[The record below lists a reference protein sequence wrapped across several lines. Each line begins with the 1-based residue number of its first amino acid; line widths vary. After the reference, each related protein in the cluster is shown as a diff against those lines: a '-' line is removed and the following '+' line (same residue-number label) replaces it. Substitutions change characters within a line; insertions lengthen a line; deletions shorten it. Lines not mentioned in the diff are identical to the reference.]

1 MSKEKAP
8 HPDSELVIVR
18 SVCIS
23 TKKGEQKRPVE
34 SATLREDFGIEGDA
48 HAGSG
53 RQVSLLAMESMER
66 MQEKVPGIGPG
77 AFAENLNVEG
87 LNTLG
92 LALGDRVRVG
102 ASVALEITQ
111 IGKKCHD
118 SGCAIMRAA
127 GTCVMPK
134 EGLFA
139 KVLRGGVVRP
149 GDELRRM
156 APSEEI

>member
-1 MSKEKAP
+1 MSQQKAP

-18 SVCIS
+18 AVCIS
-23 TKKGEQKRPVE
+23 TKKGEQKRPVD
-34 SATLREDFGIEGDA
+34 SVTLREDYGIEGDA

-87 LNTLG
+87 LASLG
-92 LALGDRVRVG
+92 LAIGSRIRVG
-102 ASVALEITQ
+102 DAVALEITQ

-149 GDELRRM
+149 GDELRLFT
-156 APSEEI
+156 PGEEL

>member
-1 MSKEKAP
+1 MSQEKVP

-18 SVCIS
+18 SVCVS
-23 TKKGEQKRPVE
+23 TKKGEQKRPVD
-34 SATLREDFGIEGDA
+34 SVTLREDYGIEGDA

-53 RQVSLLAMESMER
+53 RQVSLLALESMER

-87 LNTLG
+87 LADLG
-92 LALGDRVRVG
+92 LVLGSRIRVG
-102 ASVALEITQ
+102 AEVVLEITQ

-139 KVLRGGVVRP
+139 KVLKGGVIRP
-149 GDELRRM
+149 GDELRLFT
-156 APSEEI
+156 PGEEA

>member
-1 MSKEKAP
+1 MAAT
-8 HPDSELVIVR
+8 VR

-23 TKKGEQKRPVE
+23 TKKGEQKRPVA
-34 SATLREDFGIEGDA
+34 SVVLREDFGIEGDA

-53 RQVSLLAMESMER
+53 RQVSLLALESMER
-66 MQEKVPGIGPG
+66 MREKVPGIGPG

-87 LNTLG
+87 LGELG
-92 LALGDRVRVG
+92 LLLGSRIRVG
-102 ASVALEITQ
+102 EAALLEITQ

-139 KVLRGGVVRP
+139 RVLRGGTVKP
-149 GDELRRM
+149 GDALCVAADGE
-156 APSEEI
+156 

>member
-1 MSKEKAP
+1 MSQQKAP

-18 SVCIS
+18 AVCIS
-23 TKKGEQKRPVE
+23 TKKGEQKRPVD
-34 SATLREDFGIEGDA
+34 SVTLREDYGIEGDA

-87 LNTLG
+87 LASLG
-92 LALGDRVRVG
+92 LAIGSRIRVG
-102 ASVALEITQ
+102 DAVALEITQ

-149 GDELRRM
+149 GDELR
-156 APSEEI
+156 PFTPGEEI

>member
-1 MSKEKAP
+1 MSQDKAP

-18 SVCIS
+18 AVCIS

-34 SATLREDFGIEGDA
+34 SATLREDFGIVGDA

-53 RQVSLLAMESMER
+53 RQVSLLAMESLER
-66 MQEKVPGIGPG
+66 MQEMAPGIGPG

-87 LNTLG
+87 LAGLG
-92 LALGDRVRVG
+92 LVIGSRVRLGG
-102 ASVALEITQ
+102 AVALEITQ
-111 IGKKCHD
+111 IGKKCHG

-139 KVLRGGVVRP
+139 KVLRGGAVRP
-149 GDELRRM
+149 GDELRLFT
-156 APSEEI
+156 PGEEV